1 MSRIRTLERA
11 PVVPEVPTVAEAGYR
26 SLNHD
31 DLVGLFSTSGMSM
44 EMRERIASDVRAILA
59 DPAVATRVAATG
71 QIVSPGTPAES
82 RPQRRRASQHASVDA
97 MAMIL
102 GVGHR
107 DRLGHVVGPVRH
119 RDPRARKLS
128 EDKLDRHSVLRRSIT

>member
-1 MSRIRTLERA
+1 MVHPALFRAEVRFCGNFGGNAVIRYPQRDCVDTWEKPPPGKGGGQTLRNEMSRIRTLERA

-82 RPQRRRASQHASVDA
+82 RPR
-97 MAMIL
+97 
-102 GVGHR
+102 
-107 DRLGHVVGPVRH
+107 
-119 RDPRARKLS
+119 
-128 EDKLDRHSVLRRSIT
+128 